1 MLAISWKKKL
11 NWMWLQIQQ
20 VLRTPLWL
28 FVCFFFLLLI
38 PSQPFRERKA
48 VMMSP
53 FYVCSHWGSE
63 KVKSPGSYFYKVP
76 CSTKSSL
83 LPPRPRPSPQ
93 HRAAEIPQHWN
104 PSALKSLRVPP
115 TLTDKWNLLPE
126 QVGKLG
132 SSKATKAK
140 GEPSIPFLSWR
151 LRMSWHEVNGK

>member
-1 MLAISWKKKL
+1 MKALNVQMLAISWKKKL
-11 NWMWLQIQQ
+11 NWLWLQIQQ

-53 FYVCSHWGSE
+53 FYICSPWGSE

-83 LPPRPRPSPQ
+83 LPPCPRPSPQ
-93 HRAAEIPQHWN
+93 NRAAEIPQHWN
-104 PSALKSLRVPP
+104 PWEYLPPSQTNEIYFQNKLANLEAQKPQKQRESLASHFSPDV
-115 TLTDKWNLLPE
+115 
-126 QVGKLG
+126 
-132 SSKATKAK
+132 
-140 GEPSIPFLSWR
+140 
-151 LRMSWHEVNGK
+151 